1 MTKAK
6 WLLILLCVM
15 DLGLVAM
22 HLSGYFFLSLKPTGY
37 VIPLVIN
44 MILLFFIN
52 KKLWVGLGLV
62 VGVPALFI
70 HGFMVLFMEYGYT
83 KIDSP
88 HDKRS
93 LMIEYRHVTLG
104 ETTYFYHFYKTRF
117 GIIGKLL
124 DDQSVE
130 FMVRGPEYPVEEGAE
145 AALGAH
151 NPTWISKDI
160 VQFNSWKGAKDVYLA
175 SSSSAVSTKEI
186 DNFILKAKSNSD
198 GETITINGMDFI
210 TRYDKKA
217 GQRWIDVVSDGDE
230 GLIPRQQCSR
240 IVRNEERGYY
250 MLEECTHQWE
260 YELYPLTDGQ

>member
-6 WLLILLCVM
+6 WLLIFLFVM
-15 DLGLVAM
+15 DLGLTSM
-22 HLSGYFFLSLKPTGY
+22 HLSGYFFLFLKPTGY
-37 VIPLVIN
+37 LIPLVIN
-44 MILLFFIN
+44 IIVLFFVN
-52 KKLWVGLGLV
+52 KKLWIGLGLI
-62 VGVPALFI
+62 VGIPALFI
-70 HGFMVLFMEYGYT
+70 HGFMVLFMDYDYT

-88 HDKRS
+88 SHKQS
-93 LMIEYRHVTLG
+93 LVIEYRHVTLG

-117 GIIGKLL
+117 GVIGRFL
-124 DDQSVE
+124 DNQSVE

-151 NPTWISKDI
+151 NPTWVSKDI
-160 VQFNSWKGAKDVYLA
+160 VRFNSWKGAKDVYLA
-175 SSSSAVSTKEI
+175 SPSSSVSTKEI
-186 DNFILKAKSNSD
+186 ENFILKAKSNSD
-198 GETITINGMDFI
+198 GETITINGNDFI